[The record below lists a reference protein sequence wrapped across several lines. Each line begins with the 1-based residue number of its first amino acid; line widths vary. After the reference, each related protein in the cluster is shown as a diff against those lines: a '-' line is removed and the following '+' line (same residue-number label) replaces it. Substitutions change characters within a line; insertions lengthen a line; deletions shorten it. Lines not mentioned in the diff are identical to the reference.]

1 MSNDLNLCQF
11 IGRLGQDPEQ
21 KFLPSGAAVCN
32 FSIAVGEQWKD
43 KQSGE
48 RQERT
53 EWVRITAFGKLAEI
67 CGQYLTKGSRI
78 YASGRMVTRKW
89 QAQDGTDRYSTEI
102 KLDEMQML
110 DGRADGD
117 QQRQSA
123 PQQTQQTQQRPAPQ
137 QQRQSQPAQ
146 QDSWDDA
153 DNLVPF

>member
-89 QAQDGTDRYSTEI
+89 QAQDGTDRYTTEI

-110 DGRADGD
+110 DGRQDG
-117 QQRQSA
+117 QHA
-123 PQQTQQTQQRPAPQ
+123 QRPAPQ
-137 QQRQSQPAQ
+137 QRQAAPQQQAAPAGQ
-146 QDSWDDA
+146 FGDFDDV
-153 DNLVPF
+153 LPPF

>member
-1 MSNDLNLCQF
+1 MSNDLNRCQF

-89 QAQDGTDRYSTEI
+89 QAQDGTDRYTTEI
-102 KLDEMQML
+102 VASEMQML
-110 DGRADGD
+110 DGKPQDG
-117 QQRQSA
+117 QQQSRQRQPERQQPAHTQHSA
-123 PQQTQQTQQRPAPQ
+123 AQ
-137 QQRQSQPAQ
+137 QQPGQF
-146 QDSWDDA
+146 DDF
-153 DNLVPF
+153 DDMVPF